1 MTDESANIAEVDLAR
16 LADGY
21 RFRPAS
27 ETSTERA
34 RHAGAGLSAGSTIL
48 DVGGGPGHHAA
59 VWAAQGHHPIVLDPA
74 EEMTLP
80 AADRGLPVVLGVSQA
95 LPFRRDVFD
104 LVWFHLSL
112 HYGDWR
118 PALDEAIRVCRA
130 GGRVEIWTLSADH
143 HAGSLL
149 ARWFPSVPRIDLARF
164 PDGGDVERYLDDRA
178 TAVTRSRVVEQKTRP
193 AREWLAAAEA
203 GFVSTLQLIDAD
215 ELKAGL
221 AGFRLA
227 YPDPTTEVPYELR
240 LDRITATTQE
250 A

>member
-1 MTDESANIAEVDLAR
+1 MTDENIAEVDLAR

-27 ETSTERA
+27 EASIERA
-34 RHAGAGLSAGSTIL
+34 RHAGASLSAGSTIL

-59 VWAAQGHHPIVLDPA
+59 VWAEQGHHPIVLDPTQK
-74 EEMTLP
+74 MTLP

-95 LPFRRDVFD
+95 LPFRSDVFD

-118 PALDEAIRVCRA
+118 LALDEAVRVCKA
-130 GGRVEIWTLSADH
+130 GGGVEIWTLSEDH
-143 HAGSLL
+143 HAASLL
-149 ARWFPSVPRIDLARF
+149 ARWFPSVQRIDLARF
-164 PDGGDVERYLDDRA
+164 PDGGHVERYLDDRA
-178 TAVTRSRVVEQKTRP
+178 TAVSRSRVVEQKTRP
-193 AREWLAAAEA
+193 AGDWLAAVEA

-215 ELKAGL
+215 ELEAGL
-221 AGFRLA
+221 AGFQRA
-227 YPDPTTEVPYELR
+227 YPNPVTEIDYELR
-240 LDRITATTQE
+240 LDRITATTEE